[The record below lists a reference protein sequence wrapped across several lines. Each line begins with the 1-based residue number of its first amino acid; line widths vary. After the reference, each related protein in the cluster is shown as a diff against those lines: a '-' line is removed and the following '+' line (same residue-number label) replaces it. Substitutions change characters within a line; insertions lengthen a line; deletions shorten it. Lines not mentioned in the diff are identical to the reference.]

1 MDQTLKNA
9 GVFAIVAT
17 MTIGQRIVQDT
28 NVVWHVGVIVHQAL
42 QHVKANTNI
51 NVPPDIMAHL
61 QTEHLDAVYV
71 QHGLVFIQILV
82 KQHWHV
88 VPQSGLVQAKSQVV
102 MLPLAHIMMQQAHLK
117 SVIIAHINNK
127 IPHIFGVF
135 FLFKFFCGGACQCVN
150 AFIKFFA
157 SVTLDPDP
165 VDFYVL

>member
-9 GVFAIVAT
+9 DVFAIVAT
-17 MTIGQRIVQDT
+17 MTIGQRTVQDT
-28 NVVWHVGVIVHQAL
+28 NVVWHVGVIVHQEL

-71 QHGLVFIQILV
+71 QHGLVFIQIQV

-117 SVIIAHINNK
+117 SAVIANINKK
-127 IPHIFGVF
+127 IPIFFGVF
-135 FLFKFFCGGACQCVN
+135 FYLSFSAAVRAN
-150 AFIKFFA
+150 VSTRSLNSSPA
-157 SVTLDPDP
+157 
-165 VDFYVL
+165 